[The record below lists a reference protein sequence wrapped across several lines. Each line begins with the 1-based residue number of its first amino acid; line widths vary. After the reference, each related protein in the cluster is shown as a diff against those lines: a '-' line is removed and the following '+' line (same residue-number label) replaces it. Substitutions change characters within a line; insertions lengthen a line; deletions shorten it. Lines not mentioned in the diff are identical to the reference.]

1 MLEDEVVKEI
11 NPKNST
17 QNTLIILDRT
27 FDMSALL
34 AYNFTLGSYITDLL
48 NINDFVSFYNF
59 GANPEDT
66 RKESNKAGIKNLQQE
81 EDKT

>member
-1 MLEDEVVKEI
+1 MKPE
-11 NPKNST
+11 NST

-48 NINDFVSFYNF
+48 NIKDFVTFYNV
-59 GANPEDT
+59 GTNPE
-66 RKESNKAGIKNLQQE
+66 
-81 EDKT
+81 